1 MKLQSQAPPMGA
13 AFVKRRMQA
22 ELGADWRTRFAAFD
36 LSPAAAASL
45 GQVHRA
51 TSHDGAPLAAVAAGA
66 DTEAPAGVAERTAGI
81 TASIPPDTSAIDVTI
96 ASERRRV
103 GLSPRC

>member
-1 MKLQSQAPPMGA
+1 MT
-13 AFVKRRMQA
+13 MQCSFPG
-22 ELGADWRTRFAAFD
+22 EKVLPHENTQLADET
-36 LSPAAAASL
+36 
-45 GQVHRA
+45 G
-51 TSHDGAPLAAVAAGA
+51 AVAAGA
-66 DTEAPAGVAERTAGI
+66 DTEAAAGATERTAGI